1 LQSPPCLKEGG
12 TALAVGGFLKRCNI
26 NPYGIFDMFALQT
39 RYVLRTR
46 YVPLELDMLPYGNE
60 KRTDAEWHIRPIL
73 NVDISQQFM
82 IFKNQF
88 MHRKVQF
95 TMPLAAYHFAF
106 CTLNSAFIWHACH
119 HSFFISH
126 S

>member
-1 LQSPPCLKEGG
+1 
-12 TALAVGGFLKRCNI
+12 
-26 NPYGIFDMFALQT
+26 MFALQT

-82 IFKNQF
+82 IFKKSIHVIRLITIHAPQGAI
-88 MHRKVQF
+88 HYA
-95 TMPLAAYHFAF
+95 TCGIL
-106 CTLNSAFIWHACH
+106 SFICD
-119 HSFFISH
+119 F
-126 S
+126 

>member
-1 LQSPPCLKEGG
+1 
-12 TALAVGGFLKRCNI
+12 
-26 NPYGIFDMFALQT
+26 MFALQT

-46 YVPLELDMLPYGNE
+46 YVPLELDMLPFGNK

-88 MHRKVQF
+88 MLSKDN
-95 TMPLAAYHFAF
+95 
-106 CTLNSAFIWHACH
+106 NSRTVRCNSFYPVSA
-119 HSFFISH
+119 HSTYRCAETGQSH
-126 S
+126 SITILSSLTVIV